1 VEAARH
7 ANGWSSA
14 RHTISH
20 IQVVHPDDIP
30 RFRDLGVAASAQAL
44 WAANGQDQ
52 IELTKPFL
60 GPERSSWQYP
70 FGSLLRA
77 GTTLAMGSD
86 WGVSTANVLAQI
98 DVAVNRSN
106 WLEPDL
112 PPLNPKERITFLDAM
127 AGFTS
132 GSAYVNHQEADSG
145 TIAVGMLAD
154 LVVLDRDPMRDGP
167 IRDTRVAMTIVGGQV
182 VYEED

>member
-1 VEAARH
+1 
-7 ANGWSSA
+7 
-14 RHTISH
+14 
-20 IQVVHPDDIP
+20 VVHPEDIP
-30 RFRDLGVAASAQAL
+30 RFKELGVAANAQAL
-44 WAANGQDQ
+44 WAADGGYQTA
-52 IELTKPFL
+52 LTKPVI
-60 GPERSSWQYP
+60 GPERSGWQYP

-77 GTTLAMGSD
+77 GATLAMGSD

-106 WLEPDL
+106 WIEPDL
-112 PPLNPKERITFLDAM
+112 APLNPNERITLIEAL

-132 GSAYVNHQEADSG
+132 GSAYVNHGEADSG

-154 LVVLDRDPMRDGP
+154 LVVLDRDPVRDGP
-167 IRDTRVAMTIVGGQV
+167 IRDTRVAMTIVGGQA